1 MTTRSAPQQAER
13 RHRRALLAV
22 GDGRAKFAP
31 PSPSGRSRR
40 VLPIPRHRATRGF
53 ARQRVEHG
61 ACKLP
66 EPSSL
71 DGRAW
76 RVVNGV
82 ADSAAPFGPSLPVT
96 VGENFPH
103 RATRRF
109 TPTACGDGGANC
121 APPFESRSRAGQ
133 RGWRFSGPV
142 GARCRIGTPVGSVTV
157 WLVLAALPVDNSAY
171 STSHRVELLD
181 VVVIRS
187 YLTSMTTRQH
197 TTTTEPPTPGDAS
210 EPFGARL
217 ARRSRE
223 AQGLLPVIADPRIR
237 ERLRGLCGLPKPP
250 ETSGVPDELDPAGQ

>member
-1 MTTRSAPQQAER
+1 MSMRSAPRQTAR
-13 RHRRALLAV
+13 GRCRTLLVA
-22 GDGRAKFAP
+22 GEGREKFAP
-31 PSPSGRSRR
+31 PSPLGRWRLVPPMRR
-40 VLPIPRHRATRGF
+40 HQVARGVVG
-53 ARQRVEHG
+53 RGVGHG
-61 ACKLP
+61 GGNLP
-66 EPSSL
+66 EPCDL
-71 DGRAW
+71 GFRALW
-76 RVVNGV
+76 AVNGV
-82 ADSAAPFGPSLPVT
+82 ADSATPFAPGLLVT
-96 VGENFPH
+96 AGENFPH

-181 VVVIRS
+181 VVVSRS